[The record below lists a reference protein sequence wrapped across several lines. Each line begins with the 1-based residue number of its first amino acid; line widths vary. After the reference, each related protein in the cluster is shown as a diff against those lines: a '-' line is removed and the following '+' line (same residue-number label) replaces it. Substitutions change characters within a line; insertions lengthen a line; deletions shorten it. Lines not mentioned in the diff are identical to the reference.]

1 MLSEGRFDGL
11 PDAKPILPFLLL
23 SSIVVVKPI
32 DEDRYRILTC
42 SQPNL
47 SILGADGF
55 DLAPPGTSPGDPNV
69 ARIFDAI
76 ALPSSPIPVA
86 FGQIP
91 LSPSNPEFAH
101 KHLWRLP
108 IPFPVI
114 LTALFSVLTNVWDS
128 EVEEIK
134 LALDIRAL
142 LQVSKLKLPLKLSL
156 PEPSNGSGD
165 SSNDKDEHADRSAK
179 RSFDQFNADEEQA
192 SGGAKDDGN
201 LSVSCISFCTVFINS

>member
-1 MLSEGRFDGL
+1 MEGRFDGF
-11 PDAKPILPFLLL
+11 PDVKPILPFVSL
-23 SSIVVVKPI
+23 SSVVVFEPI
-32 DEDRYRILTC
+32 NEDRYRILTC

-76 ALPSSPIPVA
+76 ALPPSPIPVA
-86 FGQIP
+86 LGQIP

-101 KHLWRLP
+101 RRLWRLR

-114 LTALFSVLTNVWDS
+114 LTALFSFLGNIFNS

-134 LALDIRAL
+134 KRSTLLCKFALFWRY
-142 LQVSKLKLPLKLSL
+142 PNFPKLSL
-156 PEPSNGSGD
+156 PGPSNGSGD
-165 SSNDKDEHADRSAK
+165 SSDDQDKHDGRSAK
-179 RSFDQFNADEEQA
+179 HSFDQFNADKEQA

-201 LSVSCISFCTVFINS
+201 LSVPCIPFCIVFINS